1 MIVSSKKEALR
12 MIVLYIDTI
21 MRKAFLRLH
30 IDTITHDS
38 INTQYI
44 EYTVKKKLCA

>member
-21 MRKAFLRLH
+21 MRKASFLRLY

-44 EYTVKKKLCA
+44 EYTVTVVY